1 MLDICLLGCGGTYP
15 LPQRHLTS
23 LMTRYNGKCILIDCG
38 EGTQMAIREA
48 QLTFKPIDVIC
59 ITHFHADHISG
70 LPGLLLTIGNS
81 EREEPLTII
90 GPKGLKR
97 VVSSLC
103 IIAPKLPFEINFIEV
118 SSPEESFEFDGY
130 TINAFRLYHEIEC
143 IGYSITIARNPKF
156 LPEKASALN
165 LPVRYW
171 GLLQNGQTVE
181 YEGEVYTPDM
191 VCGEPRKGLRLS
203 YATDTRPVSALLKN
217 ATDSDLFICEGMYGD
232 DEKMEDALKKRHMT
246 FAEAAEIASK
256 ANVKELWLTHFSPSM
271 PNPTD
276 YLKNATDI
284 FKNTSLGTDCKKTT
298 LYFED

>member
-23 LMTRYNGKCILIDCG
+23 LMARYNGKCVLIDCG

-90 GPKGLKR
+90 GPKGIKR
-97 VVSSLC
+97 VVNSLC

-118 SSPEESFEFDGY
+118 SSPEESFKFDGY

-143 IGYSITIARNPKF
+143 IGYSITIDRNPKF

-181 YEGEVYTPDM
+181 YEGSTYTPNM
-191 VCGEPRKGLRLS
+191 VCGEPRKGLRLC

-217 ATDSDLFICEGMYGD
+217 AKDSDLLICEGMYGD

-271 PNPTD
+271 PNPAD

-284 FKNTSLGTDCKKTT
+284 FKNTSLGSDCRKAT